1 MRRHHP
7 GLGHPGFTKP
17 AQPRPVRGRREHLR
31 ILVVDRDDDRRD
43 LTCVSV
49 SVLGHRAEE
58 AWDTRG
64 ALVALAT
71 EAFDVVILDDQM
83 PGFDVLEVTEF
94 LLAASR
100 RARRRPAMVIVS
112 ADLDLC
118 RGWRCS
124 GPAPSRSSA
133 APSASPPSTA
143 SSPAS
148 TERCRP
154 EGWQPLP
161 VSPSDTPGTA
171 LTLPSAS
178 KRARRDER
186 KTACFR

>member
-1 MRRHHP
+1 
-7 GLGHPGFTKP
+7 
-17 AQPRPVRGRREHLR
+17 VRGHREHLR

-94 LLAASR
+94 LLAAAR
-100 RARRRPAMVIVS
+100 RAQRRPAIVIVS
-112 ADLDLC
+112 ADLNLG
-118 RGWRCS
+118 RRVELFRAGAVEVVSRPL
-124 GPAPSRSSA
+124 GLAPLYGLLARIDRAMSA
-133 APSASPPSTA
+133 
-143 SSPAS
+143 
-148 TERCRP
+148 
-154 EGWQPLP
+154 
-161 VSPSDTPGTA
+161 
-171 LTLPSAS
+171 
-178 KRARRDER
+178 
-186 KTACFR
+186 

>member
-1 MRRHHP
+1 S
-7 GLGHPGFTKP
+7 
-17 AQPRPVRGRREHLR
+17 RRERLR

-94 LLAASR
+94 LLAATR
-100 RARRRPAMVIVS
+100 RAQRRPAMVVVS
-112 ADLDLC
+112 AELDVC
-118 RGWRCS
+118 RRVALFRAGVVEVVTRPL
-124 GPAPSRSSA
+124 GLAPLYGLLARIDRALSA
-133 APSASPPSTA
+133 
-143 SSPAS
+143 
-148 TERCRP
+148 
-154 EGWQPLP
+154 
-161 VSPSDTPGTA
+161 
-171 LTLPSAS
+171 
-178 KRARRDER
+178 
-186 KTACFR
+186 

>member
-1 MRRHHP
+1 
-7 GLGHPGFTKP
+7 LTKP
-17 AQPRPVRGRREHLR
+17 AQPRPVRGQREHLR

-94 LLAASR
+94 LLAATR
-100 RARRRPAMVIVS
+100 RAQRRPAMVVVS
-112 ADLDLC
+112 ADLNLC
-118 RGWRCS
+118 RRVALFRAGVVEVVSRPL
-124 GPAPSRSSA
+124 GIAPLYGLLARIDRAMSA
-133 APSASPPSTA
+133 
-143 SSPAS
+143 
-148 TERCRP
+148 
-154 EGWQPLP
+154 
-161 VSPSDTPGTA
+161 
-171 LTLPSAS
+171 
-178 KRARRDER
+178 
-186 KTACFR
+186 

>member
-1 MRRHHP
+1 MRRHP

-17 AQPRPVRGRREHLR
+17 AQPRPLRGRREHLR
-31 ILVVDRDDDRRD
+31 ILVIDRDEDRRD
-43 LTCVSV
+43 LTCVAV

-100 RARRRPAMVIVS
+100 RARRSPAMVVVS
-112 ADLDLC
+112 AGLDV
-118 RGWRCS
+118 RR
-124 GPAPSRSSA
+124 R
-133 APSASPPSTA
+133 
-143 SSPAS
+143 
-148 TERCRP
+148 
-154 EGWQPLP
+154 
-161 VSPSDTPGTA
+161 TA
-171 LTLPSAS
+171 LFRAGVVEVVTRPLGLAPLYGVLARIDRALSA
-178 KRARRDER
+178 
-186 KTACFR
+186 